1 MSKKLIKTE
10 TTNADF
16 LQERLD
22 NLPGVG
28 EKRSR
33 LLAKLGLVTVDD
45 AINFFP
51 RKYEDH
57 RCACKISELAEGQ
70 KALVYAF
77 VDSVDEYGAYGG
89 KAGRTTAKLVDAS
102 GRITAF
108 WFNRRNLN
116 YLLPKGSTALFYGD
130 ITSYAGKLQLSNP
143 EFEVTKKLAESR
155 LSGIV
160 PIYSSTE
167 GLKPFWFKK
176 FISALLEKAIPEVNE
191 TLPKQLLEK
200 RQLIAKSDAIA
211 QIHNPKDEICWQQ
224 ARRRLAYEE
233 LLTVQTGLAMR
244 RHALKSC
251 TAAAKIIPGAIYKT
265 FKDNLPF
272 TPTNSQIQALTEI
285 FEDTASAVPMSRL
298 LQGDVGSGKTLVA
311 VGLAAACCDSGVQC
325 AVMAP
330 TEVLAIQ
337 LYSEMERYLAPLGVN
352 VVLIKGGQRLSE
364 RNRILAMAEN
374 GEAQVVVGTQALLFD
389 RVKFKSLAT
398 VIIDE
403 QHRFGV
409 EQRRALVRHG
419 LAPHLLMMS
428 ATPIPRSLAMTLFAD
443 LDISALTEKPAGRR
457 KIETRLTDM
466 KKMRVLLKFIAEE
479 AINGGRVYW
488 VCPRVEET
496 EEREEGKGNREE
508 NNYQLPITD
517 AQLSCPA
524 DEICKNDELRMTNN
538 RQPSAVLSRKTP
550 LRRISCQ
557 LSAKSVKDRYA
568 FLEKYLGKL
577 GVGLVYGGME
587 SGEKEE
593 TLSKFRNGEIKILAG
608 TTVIEVGIDVPEA
621 SVIVI
626 EAPERFGLSQLHQ
639 LRGRVGRGERRGV
652 CILLTQTLDAEIAER
667 LKIMLETDDGFEIA
681 EADLELRGSGKISGS
696 EQHGITEFRLANLK
710 KDIKLIQQA
719 REDAAEIVESGIEK
733 QPELLRETEKR
744 WNLLQ
749 DSNRTNK
756 H

>member
-10 TTNADF
+10 IAADF
-16 LQERLD
+16 LESRLD

-33 LLAKLGLVTVDD
+33 LLAKLGLVTVND

-57 RCACKISELAEGQ
+57 RCSCKISELADGQ

-130 ITSYAGKLQLSNP
+130 VTSYGGKLQLSNP
-143 EFEVTKKLAESR
+143 EFEVTKRPAESR

-160 PIYSSTE
+160 PVYSSTE

-176 FISALLEKAIPEVNE
+176 FLSALLEKIVPEITE
-191 TLPKQLLEK
+191 TLPQQLLEK
-200 RQLIAKSDAIA
+200 RQLMAKSEAIA
-211 QIHNPKDEICWQQ
+211 QIHNPKDENCWQQ

-233 LLTVQTGLAMR
+233 LLTVQSGLAMR
-244 RHALKSC
+244 RHVLKSC
-251 TAAAKIIPGAIYKT
+251 TAATKIIPGAIYKT

-272 TPTNSQIQALTEI
+272 TATNSQLQALSEI
-285 FEDTASAVPMSRL
+285 FKDTASAVPMSRL

-311 VGLAAACCDSGVQC
+311 VGLAAACHDSRVQC

-330 TEVLAIQ
+330 TEVLATQ
-337 LYSEMERYLAPLGVN
+337 LYSEMQRYLAPLGVN

-389 RVKFKSLAT
+389 RVKFKSLAA

-488 VCPRVEET
+488 VCPRVEE
-496 EEREEGKGNREE
+496 

-517 AQLSCPA
+517 DEWEKTGAQGLRDSG
-524 DEICKNDELRMTNN
+524 KTLHVTNDELQMTNN
-538 RQPSAVLSRKTP
+538 QQLSAILSRKTP
-550 LRRISCQ
+550 LRRISYQ
-557 LSAKSVKDRYA
+557 LSAKSVKDRYE

-587 SGEKEE
+587 SEEKEK
-593 TLSKFRNGEIKILAG
+593 TLSKFRSGEIKILTG

-621 SVIVI
+621 SVMVI
-626 EAPERFGLSQLHQ
+626 EAPECFGLSQLHQ

-719 REDAAEIVESGIEK
+719 REDAAELVESGIEK
-733 QPELLRETEKR
+733 CPQLLLETEKR
-744 WNLLQ
+744 WNMLQ
-749 DSNRTNK
+749 GSKQVN
-756 H
+756 